1 MMVVHSMGRYS
12 NSETKRKEW
21 EPCALSLMF
30 FITPLTQSKTIDLK
44 NTNRKTCA
52 CQMDLIVIH
61 IRAAEINAREQG
73 VKKNLK
79 RIVRGGNE

>member
-1 MMVVHSMGRYS
+1 MVVHSMGRYS
-12 NSETKRKEW
+12 NSKTKRKEW

-30 FITPLTQSKTIDLK
+30 FIRPLTQKTIDLK
-44 NTNRKTCA
+44 NTSRETCA

-61 IRAAEINAREQG
+61 IRAAEINARELG